1 MSSYRNAVF
10 ALVFLFISVLM
21 TATASAQ
28 KGTTK
33 RLPTLEER
41 LVFGLKA
48 RRASER
54 AFIKRIVLMVN
65 MGELKQKTVDE
76 SFFWVRNEMEKK
88 KRKDPNAKKH
98 IDKYPF
104 FYFEQVIKANAKRNG
119 VIVK

>member
-1 MSSYRNAVF
+1 
-10 ALVFLFISVLM
+10 M

-65 MGELKQKTVDE
+65 MGKLKQKTVDE
-76 SFFWVRNEMEKK
+76 SFFGFAMKWK
-88 KRKDPNAKKH
+88 KRSGKTQMRKSTSTSIHSFILSK
-98 IDKYPF
+98 
-104 FYFEQVIKANAKRNG
+104 
-119 VIVK
+119 